1 MQSISRENADII
13 GEIANICIGN
23 AATTLS
29 MILQRPTNIT
39 TPIVEVLKKEDALD
53 HDDRI
58 LIKVPYTKGL
68 DGTNLLIIKLNDAL
82 VIANLMMGGD
92 GSNVSDMTLD
102 EITLSAI
109 SEAMCGTIATS
120 MSSLLNEPTDIGF
133 PLINSSYQKTFD
145 IPDELCNGTDIV
157 KVTFRLTVGDLI
169 DSDLLQLYPIS
180 IVKQI
185 IKQEV

>member
-1 MQSISRENADII
+1 MQNISRENADII
-13 GEIANICIGN
+13 GEVANICIGN
-23 AATTLS
+23 ASTTLS
-29 MILQRPTNIT
+29 MILQKPTNIT

-82 VIANLMMGGD
+82 VIANLMMGGN

-109 SEAMCGTIATS
+109 SEAMAS
-120 MSSLLNEPTDIGF
+120 ADPTC
-133 PLINSSYQKTFD
+133 TA
-145 IPDELCNGTDIV
+145 
-157 KVTFRLTVGDLI
+157 VTHCA
-169 DSDLLQLYPIS
+169 
-180 IVKQI
+180 
-185 IKQEV
+185 

>member
-1 MQSISRENADII
+1 MQNISRENADII
-13 GEIANICIGN
+13 GEVANICIGN

-29 MILQRPTNIT
+29 MILQKPTNIT

-82 VIANLMMGGD
+82 VIANLMM
-92 GSNVSDMTLD
+92 
-102 EITLSAI
+102 
-109 SEAMCGTIATS
+109 ATS